1 MIIPYGKHK
10 IYKQDINQV
19 VKTLK
24 SNFLTQ
30 GPLTTEFENKIS
42 NYCKSKYSVASN
54 SATSSL
60 HISCLALGLKKGHAL
75 WTVPNTFV
83 ASANCGLYCGASID
97 FVDIDKNNLNI
108 DVEKLEL
115 KLIKSKK
122 TNTLP
127 KIIVTVHFAGQP
139 TIQEEIYKLSKKYH
153 FKIIEDAS
161 HSLGSLR
168 NNERVGNCKYSDI
181 TVFSFHPVKMITT
194 IEGGIATTNSK
205 KIYQLLKLYS
215 SHGIQKDKKQF
226 FNKKNH
232 SNYYEMQKLGLNYRM
247 SDVQAALGISQL
259 SKIERFISKRNYLA
273 KLYKKNLSH
282 LPIHFQTILD
292 NNLSSYHL
300 FTINF
305 LEKRHIQSKRK
316 IIDQLNKKKI
326 NVGVH
331 YIPVHLHPYYAEL
344 GFKPNMFPVAEQH
357 YKSTISLPIFYELKK
372 QQVLYISFILEKILK
387 KL

>member
-10 IYKQDINQV
+10 IYKKDITEV

-42 NYCKSKYSVASN
+42 DFCKSKYSVASN

-60 HISCLALGLKKGHAL
+60 HISCLALGLKKGDAL

-83 ASANCGLYCGASID
+83 ASANCGLYCGSNID
-97 FVDIDKNNLNI
+97 FVDIDKNTLNI
-108 DVEKLEL
+108 DIEKLEAKL
-115 KLIKSKK
+115 KKSKK

-127 KIIVTVHFAGQP
+127 KIIVSVHFAGQP
-139 TIQEEIYKLSKKYH
+139 TIQEAIYQLSKKFN

-215 SHGIQKDKKQF
+215 SHGIQKDKKKF
-226 FNKKNH
+226 FNKINQ

-259 SKIERFISKRNYLA
+259 SKIETFIKKRNYIA
-273 KLYKKNLSH
+273 KLYKKNFSH

-292 NNLSSYHL
+292 NNFSSYHL

-305 LEKRHIQSKRK
+305 LEKKHIQSKKK

-331 YIPVHLHPYYAEL
+331 YIPVHLHPYYLNL
-344 GFKPNMFPVAEQH
+344 GFKPKMFPVAEQH